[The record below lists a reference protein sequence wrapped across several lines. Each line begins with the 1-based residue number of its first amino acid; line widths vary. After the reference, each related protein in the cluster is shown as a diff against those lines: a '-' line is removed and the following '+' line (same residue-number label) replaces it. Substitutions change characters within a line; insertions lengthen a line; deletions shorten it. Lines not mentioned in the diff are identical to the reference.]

1 MSHLFRYYELPRVLP
16 AGQELVVN
24 MEKHYLTLVQQRDS
38 GTVEF
43 LEQEYFTETEYA
55 LALELL
61 EAFPEYCPL
70 EVLLS
75 TVSNRSVETCREQWM
90 RALDEGASDQVVRPM
105 RNHLSRARV
114 KLHLFNIDVNS
125 IVETGYMLTPLV
137 ALRKVRR
144 DAGSVR
150 YKEAF

>member
-1 MSHLFRYYELPRVLP
+1 MTGRFRYYPLPRVLP

-24 MEKHYLTLVQQRDS
+24 MEKRVMTLVQHTDE
-38 GTVEF
+38 GTEF
-43 LEQEYFTETEYA
+43 LEQESFTETEYA
-55 LALELL
+55 LALDLL

-75 TVSNRSVETCREQWM
+75 TVSNRSVETCREQWI
-90 RALDEGASDQVVRPM
+90 RALDEGASDQIVRPM
-105 RNHLSRARV
+105 RNHLSRTRV

-144 DAGSVR
+144 DAGSAR
-150 YKEAF
+150 YQEVS